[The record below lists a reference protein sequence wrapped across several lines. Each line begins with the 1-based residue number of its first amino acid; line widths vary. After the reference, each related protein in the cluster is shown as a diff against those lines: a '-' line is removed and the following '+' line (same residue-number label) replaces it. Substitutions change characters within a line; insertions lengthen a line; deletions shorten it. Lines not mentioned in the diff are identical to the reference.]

1 MYLMFNL
8 EMIQEE
14 FHFDHHLSQIQ
25 ISFNE
30 KRRKKE
36 LKWSNPNLFRMDVAV
51 FEVDIG
57 Y

>member
-36 LKWSNPNLFRMDVAV
+36 LK
-51 FEVDIG
+51 
-57 Y
+57 